1 MNSVITLETFNIKNQ
16 AYQLKFIGNM
26 FLNLRHLNHIELA
39 KYEGDIKIFV
49 LKTVIKYGL
58 RVYKNIMITENWS
71 SELENIKVDVAFER
85 VNKSKNKDKA
95 VSMIKECISTNLNV
109 YVNSLNS
116 HPERVDDLENLLG
129 SGKVGDQ
136 EVL

>member
-1 MNSVITLETFNIKNQ
+1 
-16 AYQLKFIGNM
+16 M

-71 SELENIKVDVAFER
+71 SDLENIKVDVAFER
-85 VNKSKNKDKA
+85 VNKS
-95 VSMIKECISTNLNV
+95 
-109 YVNSLNS
+109 
-116 HPERVDDLENLLG
+116 
-129 SGKVGDQ
+129 
-136 EVL
+136 